1 MKILFIGDVVG
12 QAGRRALH
20 RYLPQLQDENGIDL
34 TVVNVENAAGGFGV
48 TAPILVELLEQ
59 NAIDVL
65 TSGNH
70 IWDRREALNL
80 IDDEP
85 RLLRPHNYPECTPG
99 TGWTIVTA
107 ANGVQVG
114 VLNVLGTVFMQPTLD
129 CPFHSAAAALEKKPQ
144 AVKVVLVDFHAEA
157 TSEKVA
163 MGWYLDGQVS
173 AVVGTHTHVPTADE
187 RVLPAGTA
195 HISDVGMTG
204 CYNSILGMEIAGVLK
219 RFVQR
224 VPERFEAATGPVW
237 ICGVVIDV
245 DEQTGASRGIKRVR
259 VNETD

>member
-157 TSEKVA
+157 TSEK
-163 MGWYLDGQVS
+163 
-173 AVVGTHTHVPTADE
+173 
-187 RVLPAGTA
+187 
-195 HISDVGMTG
+195 
-204 CYNSILGMEIAGVLK
+204 
-219 RFVQR
+219 
-224 VPERFEAATGPVW
+224 
-237 ICGVVIDV
+237 
-245 DEQTGASRGIKRVR
+245 
-259 VNETD
+259 